1 MNNEKDSRS
10 DNESSQNS
18 VINLILQILIFLNRS
33 INKETMSEEEPN
45 RILIKHL

>member
-18 VINLILQILIFLNRS
+18 VINLILQILIFLIRS

-45 RILIKHL
+45 RIQIKHL